1 LHVLRF
7 PGLCYG
13 SQVSELSPDP
23 STLQLHTLITGTLW
37 VTFSFMLTIFDIF
50 FMLHYG
56 SRQVARL
63 MATTSFGFSARRA
76 EQCVLSSDCFL
87 FLCFGYDQVTELASI
102 VDVSYHP
109 CPSRQ
114 SFFHCHFSFTIVCY
128 WHSGRASGFP
138 LPTW

>member
-1 LHVLRF
+1 MFCDSPASATEAKSANYHPIPQHSNYIRSL
-7 PGLCYG
+7 PGHSGLPF
-13 SQVSELSPDP
+13 LSC
-23 STLQLHTLITGTLW
+23 SLFL
-37 VTFSFMLTIFDIF
+37 TFSSCYI
-50 FMLHYG
+50 YG

-87 FLCFGYDQVTELASI
+87 SLCFVDQVTELASI
-102 VDVSYHP
+102 IDVSYHP
-109 CPSRQ
+109 CRSKQ

-138 LPTW
+138 LTTW